1 MVDQKSIEEKRIEKR
16 IIVGK
21 VIKKLRRSQDIDVT
35 QKDISIG
42 LGFSQPV
49 FQQRIETGKRHLDVV
64 ELWEI
69 CQFLN
74 ISFTEAAAQI
84 EKALLSQSL

>member
-1 MVDQKSIEEKRIEKR
+1 MAVDKKSNEEKRK
-16 IIVGK
+16 IIGRVIRK
-21 VIKKLRRSQDIDVT
+21 VRRGQDVDVT
-35 QKDISIG
+35 QKDVSIG

-49 FQQRIETGKRHLDVV
+49 FQQRVETGKRHLDVV

-74 ISFTEAAAQI
+74 ISFVDVAAQI
-84 EKALLSQSL
+84 EEALSQ